1 MGMTQILQNLKKWRY
16 RTVSDWNISSIKQ
29 CWRYL
34 HSGETSVGQQNWT
47 AGRPLKNRT
56 AGDTPSPHHYF
67 VKWLWQILISE
78 ILIQSD
84 VQMSRYFLKIAWPH
98 HDDMTCSLGGGGG
111 RGYLDFSPNS
121 CIIQLWWPSRSED
134 NFNFTL
140 ILPQFYLNNCPVLFC
155 TFTIDNSSFLTTIMQ
170 KVFSKTVYDL

>member
-111 RGYLDFSPNS
+111 GGVIWTSLPIVVLSNFGDPLEVK
-121 CIIQLWWPSRSED
+121 IIS
-134 NFNFTL
+134 
-140 ILPQFYLNNCPVLFC
+140 ILP
-155 TFTIDNSSFLTTIMQ
+155 
-170 KVFSKTVYDL
+170 